1 MRAMGPALLPG
12 MSRRRQRWDRVTFR
26 VREMPELVATR
37 HVATELVDLREVRC
51 RGAHAAASPEEVDTA
66 TRWVFP
72 FRGAFVHH
80 QDGES
85 VVGDANQ
92 VLFFNAHRPYRISH
106 PVAGGDDCLSVG
118 FAPEVLEE
126 VAGAAVEGGGPLPRM
141 KARRLPLTPRAQ
153 RMAAL
158 LRSAIE
164 PLEVEARSLE
174 LARAVLDGAHAPRRR
189 HTAARRALVERTKLL
204 LQSDP
209 ARRWSLAELA
219 AEARV
224 SAAHLTETFT
234 EMEGISLYRYQTRL
248 RLARALADLPEAED
262 LTLLALDHGFSSHSH
277 FTHAFHRAYATTPS
291 AMCRRLR

>member
-1 MRAMGPALLPG
+1 
-12 MSRRRQRWDRVTFR
+12 MSGQRQRPDRVTFR
-26 VREMPELVATR
+26 APKMPELVATR

-51 RGAHAAASPEEVDTA
+51 RGAHAGVSPEECDDA
-66 TRWVFP
+66 TRWVLP
-72 FRGAFVHH
+72 FRGAFLHH
-80 QDGES
+80 QGGEA

-126 VAGAAVEGGGPLPRM
+126 VAGDAVEVDGPLARM
-141 KARRLPLTPRAQ
+141 KPRRLPLTPRAQ

-158 LRSAIE
+158 LRSAVE
-164 PLEVEARSLE
+164 PLEVEARSLG
-174 LARAVLDGAHAPRRR
+174 LARAVLDGARAPRRR

-209 ARRWSLAELA
+209 ARRWSLFELA

-248 RLARALADLPEAED
+248 RLARALADLRDAED

-277 FTHAFHRAYATTPS
+277 FTHAFRSVYATTPS
-291 AMCRRLR
+291 AMCRTLR